1 MTIEQL
7 YKKLEKEI
15 KAGDGHN
22 EVFVWAWGK
31 RLESIPIKRF
41 IHCSDAV
48 VLEPKQ
54 KLSPMREYIGE
65 IKEAFDAYYKKLKHN
80 LSIR

>member
-15 KAGDGHN
+15 KAGDGHH
-22 EVFVWAWGK
+22 EVYIWAWGK
-31 RLESIPIKRF
+31 RLESVPVKTY

-48 VLEPKQ
+48 ILDPKQ
-54 KLSPMREYIGE
+54 KLALMHEYMAE
-65 IKEAFDAYYKKLKHN
+65 IKKTFDAYYKKLKHN
-80 LSIR
+80 LSIK